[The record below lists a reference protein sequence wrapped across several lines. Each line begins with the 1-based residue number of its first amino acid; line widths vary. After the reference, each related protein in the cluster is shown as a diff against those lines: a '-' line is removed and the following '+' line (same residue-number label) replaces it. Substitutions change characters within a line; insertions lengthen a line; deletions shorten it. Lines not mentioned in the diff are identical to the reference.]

1 MSIHTRFVCLA
12 AGSCVALGLATLA
25 AQTGSGPAGGPFQFE
40 PLPTSAPCTAGQ
52 PENAQ
57 FLLPPGY
64 TQVVFA
70 REGDG
75 GSTDEWDQNTL
86 NETGPH
92 AGRFIYR
99 AHETPTNGQVTVT
112 DLQTGI
118 TRVLAQ
124 RADWNRLDGTV
135 WTPWRTILTG
145 EELRAGRTPSGPD
158 PLVPQA
164 QAGLIYEIDPDTGA
178 AVARPALGA
187 KAHEGIQLD
196 PQGNVYGIS
205 ETAPVP
211 VPPGGPGGYIFKFV
225 PDRRRDLSSGQLY
238 ALKIV
243 QPTGDRTGEAIWVP
257 LDRAAVQVDADAAAT
272 AVGAT
277 GYTRPEDIEIAT
289 GPGSNRSGNNVLY
302 VAVTGENRVLRV
314 DLREPAGGRD
324 HGSAFVSDYVRA
336 GVNAPIDFENPD
348 NLALDKNGNLYIA
361 EDQDLPSGDDIW
373 VAIPANGDRLIAAET
388 VRFASLFDCA
398 AEPTASTSTRAVRGC
413 SSPCNTAAR
422 QTRAISRCSLR
433 HRAVTAEGRP
443 APRESGR
450 ESHPDAQRQTNRT
463 IRQNRRETARGLSN
477 AELERGHRVI
487 PRLYCTLLL

>member
-1 MSIHTRFVCLA
+1 MSIRTPVVCLVV
-12 AGSCVALGLATLA
+12 GWCVALCLATVL
-25 AQTGSGPAGGPFQFE
+25 AQTGSSATGGPFQFE

-64 TQVVFA
+64 VQTVFA

-86 NETGPH
+86 NETGPQ

-99 AHETPTNGQVTVT
+99 AHETSTAGQVTVT
-112 DLQTGI
+112 DLETGV

-145 EELRAGRTPSGPD
+145 EELRRGRTPFGPD
-158 PLVPQA
+158 PAVPQA
-164 QAGLIYEIDPDTGA
+164 LAGLIYEIDPDTGA

-205 ETAPVP
+205 ETAPTP
-211 VPPGGPGGYIFKFV
+211 VPGSGPGGYIYKFI
-225 PDRRRDLSSGQLY
+225 PDRPKDLSSGQLY

-243 QPTGDRTGEAIWVP
+243 EPTGDRTGEAIWVP
-257 LDRAAVQVDADAAAT
+257 LDRDAVQVDADAAAT

-302 VAVTGENRVLRV
+302 VAVTGEHRVLRV
-314 DLREPAGGRD
+314 ELREPGGGAG
-324 HGSAFVSDYVRA
+324 HGTAFVSDYVRA
-336 GVNAPIDFENPD
+336 GVNAPVDFENPD

-361 EDQDLPSGDDIW
+361 EDQDASTGDDIW

-388 VRFASLFDCA
+388 VRFASLYDCA
-398 AEPTASTSTRAVRGC
+398 AEPTGIYFDKNGARLFVTVQHRGAPDTRDLAMVIT
-413 SSPCNTAAR
+413 PAAR
-422 QTRAISRCSLR
+422 GDR
-433 HRAVTAEGRP
+433 
-443 APRESGR
+443 
-450 ESHPDAQRQTNRT
+450 
-463 IRQNRRETARGLSN
+463 
-477 AELERGHRVI
+477 
-487 PRLYCTLLL
+487 